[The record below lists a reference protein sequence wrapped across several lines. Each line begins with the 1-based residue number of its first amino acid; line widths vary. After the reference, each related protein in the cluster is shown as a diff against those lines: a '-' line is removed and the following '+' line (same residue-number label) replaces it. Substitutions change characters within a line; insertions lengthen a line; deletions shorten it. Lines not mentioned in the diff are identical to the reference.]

1 MLNNPNDKAK
11 RRPVDALFGDD
22 NAPALPNYVVEPPMP
37 ANQVTPPIQ
46 FDGEP
51 VIVPTVPETTMPERQ
66 EPIELTSTPMRSE
79 PLPLTLPTLSHT
91 EDPRFLTLS
100 FQIER
105 LYDQVKND
113 LRDSPK
119 LTEQCFDL
127 LLHARQAY
135 EQRDYAHAE
144 YFIQATDAKLRR
156 SAKSIEAVRHPT
168 VIALWAW
175 EIVAILLGGSIVAIS
190 YITGLTLFGLPINS
204 DLLVLLR
211 TLGWGMVGGV
221 FGAMTSLPRSVQ
233 DREYDPQ
240 SNMNYFAHPF
250 IGLLIGAVLFV
261 ISEAGILAG
270 NVVIGD
276 LKIGPIFL
284 YVFAALAGFK
294 QEYVVEFFDG
304 ILKAVFR
311 KQNSK

>member
-1 MLNNPNDKAK
+1 MSNNPNDKAK

-22 NAPALPNYVVEPPMP
+22 NALALPNYVVEPPMP
-37 ANQVTPPIQ
+37 ANEITPPIQ

-51 VIVPTVPETTMPERQ
+51 VTITNVPEPSPSEQKEQIDLPTTS
-66 EPIELTSTPMRSE
+66 IRSD
-79 PLPLTLPTLSHT
+79 PLPAAMPALPHT
-91 EDPRFLTLS
+91 DDPRFLTLS

-119 LTEQCFDL
+119 LTEFCFDL
-127 LLHARQAY
+127 LLQARQAY
-135 EQRDYAHAE
+135 ERRDYAHTE
-144 YFIQATDAKLRR
+144 FFIQATDAKLKR
-156 SAKSIEAVRHPT
+156 SAKSFEAARRPI

-175 EIVAILLGGSIVAIS
+175 EIIAILLGGSIVAIS

-204 DLLVLLR
+204 ELLVLLR
-211 TLGWGMVGGV
+211 ALGWGMVGGV
-221 FGAMTSLPRSVQ
+221 FGAMTGLPRSVQ
-233 DREYDPQ
+233 SRDYDPAYD
-240 SNMNYFAHPF
+240 MNYFAHPF

-270 NVVIGD
+270 NVVIGNFQV
-276 LKIGPIFL
+276 GPIFL

-311 KQNSK
+311 KTK